1 MYQNLQNLKRP
12 SAQYRNLPLFD
23 TNSTITSPSTT
34 TTNTALSDEAL

>member
-23 TNSTITSPSTT
+23 TKYTSSTT
-34 TTNTALSDEAL
+34 ISDEAL